1 MPLVFR
7 ELEHDSFGKN
17 YGAGEP
23 KEQQMPALSRMGYGT
38 PNGPVRELLAVRKG
52 TDKIGSPLA
61 DRRCTQGLSI
71 IGSRRSNDSIGRPM
85 TLLMLPEVT

>member
-1 MPLVFR
+1 MRLVFR
-7 ELEHDSFGKN
+7 EREHDYFGQN

-23 KEQQMPALSRMGYGT
+23 KEQQMPALSGIGFGT
-38 PNGPVRELLAVRKG
+38 PNRPLRELLAVRKG
-52 TDKIGSPLA
+52 TEKRGSPIA

-71 IGSRRSNDSIGRPM
+71 SGSRRSSDSIGRPM